1 MNLKLMVTKIYSAIF
16 LKFEIKFNLNHFYI
30 SRQTLANVKSVE
42 IKVSEYL
49 GYWSGD
55 SEIIT
60 SFILGALLILA
71 CCRVNS
77 PNYGHNDGF
86 MESSSRV

>member
-1 MNLKLMVTKIYSAIF
+1 MVTKTYSPIF

-49 GYWSGD
+49 GYWSRD